1 MIHQLPLAID
11 GGLLPGGMWA
21 QRPEN
26 PHLLALGSQASG
38 HRTDKGHRV
47 MGSPPRAPAT
57 PVENSQ
63 MQKNECSINQGGR
76 IVKIYFALTHIEEHL
91 FGDTGNS

>member
-11 GGLLPGGMWA
+11 GGLLPGGTWA

-57 PVENSQ
+57 PENSQ

-76 IVKIYFALTHIEEHL
+76 IVNIYFALTHIEEHL